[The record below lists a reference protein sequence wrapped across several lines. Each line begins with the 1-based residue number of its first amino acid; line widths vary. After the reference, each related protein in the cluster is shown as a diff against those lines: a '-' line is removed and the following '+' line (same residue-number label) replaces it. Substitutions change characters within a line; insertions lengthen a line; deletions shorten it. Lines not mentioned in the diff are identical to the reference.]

1 MATLYN
7 PFATPRGLPFESA
20 RSNLERMTRHFQINA
35 QIVPFVLIVA
45 FGDLLRAQPSLTTL
59 TIGIENVVEYQVDTS
74 DLSKWGADPNPT
86 TGKIAMGMGVG
97 CVGVPVMGY
106 GDIVS
111 VNGEP
116 ARGTYV
122 IQAVSV

>member
-1 MATLYN
+1 M
-7 PFATPRGLPFESA
+7 R
-20 RSNLERMTRHFQINA
+20 RHVQINA
-35 QIVPFVLIVA
+35 QIVPLVLTVA
-45 FGDLLRAQPSLTTL
+45 FGNSLRAQAPATTL

-74 DLSKWGADPNPT
+74 DLSKWGTDPNPT
-86 TGKIAMGMGVG
+86 TGKIAQGMGVG
-97 CVGVPVMGY
+97 CVGVPVIGY

-122 IQAVSV
+122 IRAVAVCMTPTPGRV